1 MIAAGAERDF
11 FSVFMDENKMEL
23 YLILGVIA
31 VLVVW
36 VVMTYNRFIR
46 LRRFKDEAWSGIA
59 VQLKRRHDLAPNL
72 LSLVK
77 RYAQHE
83 KELLEEISRQRVK
96 LTGSTQEIAQNERDY
111 SGVLG
116 RIFALAEAYPE
127 LKANQNYLSLQ
138 QSLGDIEEQL
148 QMARRYFNGT
158 VRDLN
163 ILVESFP
170 SLIIARLFSF
180 KTESFFELEDP
191 NDAEVPRMD

>member
-1 MIAAGAERDF
+1 
-11 FSVFMDENKMEL
+11 MEIYIGL
-23 YLILGVIA
+23 AVIA
-31 VLVVW
+31 VVLLW
-36 VVMTYNRFIR
+36 VIITYNRFIS
-46 LRRFKDEAWSGIA
+46 LRRFKDEAWSGIS

-83 KELLEEISRQRVK
+83 KELLEEISRQRSN
-96 LTGSTQEIAQNERDY
+96 LTGTPSQIAEDERQY
-111 SGVLG
+111 SGTLG

-127 LKANQNYLSLQ
+127 LKANENFLSLQ
-138 QSLGDIEEQL
+138 QTLAEIEEQL

-170 SLIIARLFSF
+170 SLLLARLFNF
-180 KTESFFELEDP
+180 KTEAFFELDNPED
-191 NDAEVPRMD
+191 ATVPKMD

>member
-1 MIAAGAERDF
+1 
-11 FSVFMDENKMEL
+11 MEMYIGL
-23 YLILGVIA
+23 AIVAVVILWTIV
-31 VLVVW
+31 
-36 VVMTYNRFIR
+36 TYNRFIS

-83 KELLEEISRQRVK
+83 KELLEEIARQRGVVV
-96 LTGSTQEIAQNERDY
+96 GNPQQVADSEQQY
-111 SGVLG
+111 SGTLS

-127 LKANQNYLSLQ
+127 LKANENFLSLQ
-138 QSLGDIEEQL
+138 QSLAEIEEQL

-158 VRDLN
+158 VRDFN

-170 SLIIARLFSF
+170 SLLLARLFNF
-180 KTESFFELEDP
+180 KAEAFFELDSPEE
-191 NDAEVPRMD
+191 AKLPRME

>member
-1 MIAAGAERDF
+1 
-11 FSVFMDENKMEL
+11 MEI
-23 YLILGVIA
+23 YIA
-31 VLVVW
+31 VAAIAVVLIW
-36 VVMTYNRFIR
+36 AVMTYNRFIS

-59 VQLKRRHDLAPNL
+59 VQLKRRHDLVPNL

-83 KELLEEISRQRVK
+83 KELFETLSSQRSELV
-96 LTGSTQEIAQNERDY
+96 GSTRQIAENEREL
-111 SGVLG
+111 SGALG

-127 LKANQNYLSLQ
+127 LKANENFLSLQ
-138 QSLGDIEEQL
+138 QSLAEIEEQL

-170 SLIIARLFSF
+170 SLLLARLFNF
-180 KTESFFELEDP
+180 NTDAFFELEDP
-191 NDAEVPRMD
+191 EDAQVPRMD